1 MTSSTSAD
9 ASVPEWMTKE
19 YFVDAIA
26 VKLDLPE
33 NAFTITDLDIRKA
46 TEAGDNYASILY
58 RVRVSVRVHDG
69 DSQMDVS
76 LIVKALPKLGLSD
89 EMIKMMNLFPKE
101 MAMYTDILPA
111 LEGMYH
117 ARGRTSV
124 SFGPRCLKHSTEP
137 TDVIV
142 MEDLRERQF
151 TMANRRQGV
160 DMQHTQLV
168 LRRMAQFHAAS
179 VVLQQQ
185 RGPYGELF
193 KEGMFKEAGR
203 AMTEQF
209 QKGQADFFQKMMG
222 GWSEKEAFYA
232 NLMKHWGMDLFDS
245 LLLITRADP
254 AGFNVL
260 NHGDMWCNNVLFH
273 YKEDGDP
280 NDTLLIDY
288 QLSFWSSPA
297 HDLLYFILTSV
308 NGDLKLSQMN
318 YMIQYY
324 HEQLVYSF
332 NFLGYNGKI
341 PLLKELHSDI
351 TRHHLFGLMVCF
363 SILPIC
369 LMEKTDDASMDL
381 MLDQGDAGVAFKL
394 KMYNNPVYVKQ
405 MGQILDFF
413 YDRGVF
419 DLLQIGTQR
428 AARIEC
434 DPSLELPLWLDQEFI
449 EHIVDSKFGI
459 DEKNKRIV
467 RSVYV
472 KNAAKKGDSYASA
485 LYSAKVSLLWKDAD
499 TEETLSLIIKAPPKG
514 IAASY
519 TLDKDMY
526 VRELHLYQH
535 LIPAFEA
542 LYHSKGVSVKLG
554 PRHYT
559 TRVGLPVDVIV
570 LEDLT
575 ISGFRMANRQEGLD
589 KAHVE
594 AVLDHLAL
602 FHAASAVY
610 CESGN
615 TLPKELAESSSD
627 REMASKTDA
636 MFAPS
641 LDSLFKYMREWE
653 FAAEFVDDLE
663 TVSRQIYTLLVDTWT
678 IDVNG
683 FNVLNHGDAWLNN
696 ILFSYD
702 DETVKRVAMVDYQ
715 FPSWGSPVFDL
726 IHFLFSSVRG
736 DLKLSKQAYFLRY
749 YQERLVHNLVL
760 LGYRKRLPT
769 LQQLHI
775 DFNDRLSAAIKTTVI
790 DLPYVL
796 ADPSEDASQ
805 EAAIVQTEAGQRFQ
819 KLLFDND
826 RFKQH
831 MKELLP
837 YFRSRGLLTP
847 LAANCRQDQ

>member
-1 MTSSTSAD
+1 MTSSD
-9 ASVPEWMTKE
+9 VSVPEWMTNE

-26 VKLDLPE
+26 VKLELPPT
-33 NAFTITDLDIRKA
+33 AFTITDLDVRKA

-69 DSQMDVS
+69 DKQMDVS

-101 MAMYTDILPA
+101 MAMYTDILPVM
-111 LEGMYH
+111 EGMYH
-117 ARGRTSV
+117 ARGRTGV
-124 SFGPRCLKHSTEP
+124 AFGPQCLKHSTEP
-137 TDVIV
+137 TDILV
-142 MEDLRERQF
+142 MEDLRDRNF
-151 TMANRRQGV
+151 TMANRRQGM
-160 DMQHTQLV
+160 DMEHTRLV

-179 VVLQQQ
+179 VVTEQQ

-193 KEGMFKEAGR
+193 KEGMFKEEGR

-209 QKGQADFFQKMMG
+209 QKGQADFFQKMMH
-222 GWSEKEAFYA
+222 GWSEKESFYA
-232 NLMKHWGMDLFDS
+232 NLLKHWGMDLFDC
-245 LLLITRADP
+245 LLIMTRAKPDK
-254 AGFNVL
+254 FNVL

-273 YKEDGDP
+273 YNEDGEP
-280 NDTLLIDY
+280 NDILLIDY
-288 QLSFWSSPA
+288 QISFWSSPA
-297 HDLLYFILTSV
+297 IDLLYFIMTSV

-318 YMIQYY
+318 YMIEYY
-324 HEQLVYSF
+324 HEQLVESLT
-332 NFLGYNGKI
+332 FLGYSGKV

-351 TRHHLFGLMVCF
+351 TAHQLFGLMICF

-381 MLDQGDAGVAFKL
+381 MLDQGDAGTAFKL
-394 KMYNNPVYVKQ
+394 KMYNNPAYVKQ
-405 MGQILDFF
+405 MEQILNYF
-413 YDRGVF
+413 YDMGVM
-419 DLLQIGTQR
+419 DILQIGTQR
-428 AARIEC
+428 TSRIEC
-434 DPSLELPLWLDQEFI
+434 DPSLELPLWLDREFL
-449 EHIVDSKFGI
+449 EHIVDSKYGVGSA
-459 DEKNKRIV
+459 DKRIV

-485 LYSAKVSLLWKDAD
+485 LYSAKVSLLWQDKA

-519 TLDKDMY
+519 TLDKEMY
-526 VRELHLYQH
+526 VRELYLYEQ
-535 LIPAFEA
+535 LIPEFEKM
-542 LYHSKGVSVKLG
+542 YRDNGVSVKLG
-554 PRHYT
+554 PRYYKP
-559 TRVGLPVDVIV
+559 RVGLPVDVIV

-575 ISGFRMANRQEGLD
+575 ISGFRLANRQEGLD

-594 AVLDHLAL
+594 AVLEHLAL

-610 CESGN
+610 CASGN
-615 TLPKELAESSSD
+615 TLPKELIESSTD
-627 REMASKTDA
+627 REMASKTDKL
-636 MFAPS
+636 FAPS
-641 LDSLFKYMREWE
+641 LDSMFKYMKEWD
-653 FAAEFVDDLE
+653 FAADYVDALE
-663 TVSRQIYTLLVDTWT
+663 TVSRQIYSLLVDTWT

-696 ILFSYD
+696 MLFAYD
-702 DETVKRVAMVDYQ
+702 GETVERVAMVDYQ
-715 FPSWGSPVFDL
+715 YPSWGSPVFDL

-736 DLKLSKQAYFLRY
+736 DLKLSKQAYFLRH
-749 YQERLVHNLVL
+749 YQERLVHNLVQ
-760 LGYRKRLPT
+760 LGYSKPLPT

-775 DFNDRLSAAIKTTVI
+775 DFNNRLSAAVKTTVI

-826 RFKQH
+826 RFKEH
-831 MKELLP
+831 MRLLLP
-837 YFRSRGLLTP
+837 YFRSRGVLVAE
-847 LAANCRQDQ
+847 AAKL